1 MRPLIVAFA
10 AFALA
15 ATAFAYLAYR
25 ALDAAL
31 KAVS

>member
-10 AFALA
+10 VFALA
-15 ATAFAYLAYR
+15 AAGLAYVAYR
-25 ALDAAL
+25 AIDAAL